1 MLLGRAAAGRL
12 DVLIVASP
20 DAAED
25 LLLRASGMGR
35 RGDLL
40 EATRGPLAVAVPD
53 PATASALERSGIP
66 IAVMPPEPRAAGLIR
81 ALDAW
86 AARRAD
92 GLAPPLRDRRWPV
105 ELCPDAQVVRI
116 GARSVVLGEL
126 EFRVLAAM
134 VRRPAVTCRHELLL
148 REAWGPEAPDDPT
161 RVKHQISRIRQ
172 KLGPARDCIETV
184 RGIGYRYAP
193 GRGPA
198 VPRAASDR

>member
-1 MLLGRAAAGRL
+1 MSRVVAGRL
-12 DVLIVASP
+12 DALIVVSP

-25 LLLRASGMGR
+25 LLLRAGGADR
-35 RGDLL
+35 RGALL
-40 EATRGPLAVAVPD
+40 EAARGPLAVAVLD
-53 PATASALERSGIP
+53 PATARALERSGIP
-66 IAVMPPEPRAAGLIR
+66 ITVMPPEPRTAGLIR

-92 GLAPPLRDRRWPV
+92 GLAPALRDRRWPV
-105 ELCPDAQVVRI
+105 ELCPDAQVARI

-148 REAWGPEAPDDPT
+148 REAWGPGAPDDPT

-193 GRGPA
+193 GRGPTVA
-198 VPRAASDR
+198 RVDR